1 MKNKKMLYKLF
12 SIIIYINLIFN
23 FTTTVNAFSLQ
34 EIFDKAK
41 LFELTGL
48 PEANN
53 ILSQQMLEEI
63 FIPIGQVLVTIAG
76 IVLVIVTLIMAIKY
90 LTANAEQKGKLKQ
103 QLVGLVISIVVIY
116 GAVGIWS
123 MIKNFMESSGL

>member
-1 MKNKKMLYKLF
+1 MWNKKMLYKLLTF
-12 SIIIYINLIFN
+12 FALVISIIFN
-23 FTTTVNAFSLQ
+23 FNVNVNAFSFQ

-41 LFELTGL
+41 FFELIGL

-53 ILSQQMLEEI
+53 ILSQQTLEEI

-76 IVLVIVTLIMAIKY
+76 IVLVLVTLVMAIKY
-90 LTANAEQKGKLKQ
+90 LTANAEQRGKLKQ
-103 QLVGLVISIVVIY
+103 QLVGLVVSTVVIY

-123 MIKNFMESSGL
+123 IIKNFMENI